1 MIGSTLAG
9 RLRVVRVHQDDG
21 TLSPELLSNLG
32 VSSEPEPTRKRR
44 PGSVLLAAASVL
56 LLALAAAQGYVSW
69 RAQYGFVLSVKGAQL
84 PSALEALGLDAGA
97 VVFALIALARARL
110 GHSAIIERVL
120 NLACAGGSLTMN
132 LLAADLG
139 SPRAVAVYVLP
150 ALLYIAGSDR
160 LIALARH
167 HALGE
172 GGPASGGSAW
182 RFAGAAALYG
192 LRLVLAPAPTAR
204 GLRRWVL
211 DSTPLPAV
219 QVKGSARRADAPA
232 IDGAV
237 TPAITLASQRPSLA
251 AGSSGRS
258 KKAVLLDLYRKHEH
272 AYRRDMASRVA
283 AELAPLAGLQAGSA
297 RSYIYE
303 EMAARQPGQ
312 VSS

>member
-1 MIGSTLAG
+1 
-9 RLRVVRVHQDDG
+9 VHQDDG
-21 TLSPELLSNLG
+21 TLSPELLTNLG
-32 VSSEPEPTRKRR
+32 LTSEPEPKRKWR
-44 PGSVLLAAASVL
+44 PGSVLLVAASVL

-69 RAQYGFVLSVKGAQL
+69 RAQYGFVLSVKGARL

-110 GHSAIIERVL
+110 GHSAVIERVL

-167 HALGE
+167 HALGDVDL
-172 GGPASGGSAW
+172 ASGGSGW
-182 RFAGAAALYG
+182 RLAGAAVLYG

-219 QVKGSARRADAPA
+219 QVSDSARPADAPA
-232 IDGAV
+232 IAEAV
-237 TPAITLASQRPSLA
+237 TPALTLASQRQSLP

-272 AYRRDMASRVA
+272 AYNREMASRVA
-283 AELAPLAGLQAGSA
+283 AELAPKAGLQAGSA
-297 RSYIYE
+297 RSYIYD
-303 EMAARQPGQ
+303 EMAARRPGQ